1 MQPGR
6 RGGKLEIF
14 SSSVWPGEAPGQPE
28 GWLQEPPRKGGGG
41 ARGGA
46 ARRGGQNCTGARSLS
61 RPEVLCC
68 QAGAVMELGR
78 ARKR

>member
-46 ARRGGQNCTGARSLS
+46 ARRGGKAAQEGDPYRAQRCSAARQ
-61 RPEVLCC
+61 VL
-68 QAGAVMELGR
+68 
-78 ARKR
+78 